1 MHACNLQNKRKLLC
15 VLNIY
20 CIFSNFPHSGIFQ
33 EPESAQPGSGAA
45 RQSAAGQHAVPR
57 QQGGGA
63 GAGVDGVQY
72 STVQYSTVQWCQQ
85 ESSPQPPDIFIVE
98 MILKV

>member
-1 MHACNLQNKRKLLC
+1 MRHYFPDNWEILYACNLQNKRKLLC

-33 EPESAQPGSGAA
+33 EPESAQPGSGAVG
-45 RQSAAGQHAVPR
+45 QSAAGQHAAPR

-63 GAGVDGVQY
+63 GVGGVN
-72 STVQYSTVQWCQQ
+72 STVTV
-85 ESSPQPPDIFIVE
+85 
-98 MILKV
+98 